1 MRPLIEMLEDE
12 RELMLKQD
20 TIFHNMERYPSVDAQ
35 DILLSRKETVNRD
48 LQNVRNEIREYFA
61 EIFK

>member
-20 TIFHNMERYPSVDAQ
+20 TIFHNMERYPSKDAH
-35 DILLSRKETVNRD
+35 DILLSRNEVVNRD
-48 LQNVRNEIREYFA
+48 IRNVRNEIKEYFA
-61 EIFK
+61 EMFK